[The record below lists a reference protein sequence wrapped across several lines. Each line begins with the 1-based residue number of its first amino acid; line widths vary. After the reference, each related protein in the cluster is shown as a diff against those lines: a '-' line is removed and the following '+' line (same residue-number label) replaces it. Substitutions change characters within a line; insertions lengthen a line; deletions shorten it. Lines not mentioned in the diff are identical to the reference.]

1 MSIEEILVRL
11 NNLEAK
17 VDSLTE
23 ENITLKEN
31 ITELNDYADECDE
44 KIITLEDKINKLDQY
59 IRRENIVISGIPEN
73 ISHNDL
79 ENKVINLLNSIDVR
93 VIPSDIQACH
103 RLAKNKYDKVQPP
116 KVIVRFHSRKAAI
129 DCLKKRK
136 NLLHTYRDLGYENKL
151 FINENLCPAYQKV
164 FDECRYLRTNGKISS
179 FWSYNGM
186 VNIKFSEDKAE
197 RPTKVFHIDGLY
209 NAIDDNEWEV

>member
-17 VDSLTE
+17 VDNLTK
-23 ENITLKEN
+23 ENIKLKEN

-103 RLAKNKYDKVQPP
+103 RLAKKQ
-116 KVIVRFHSRKAAI
+116 VR
-129 DCLKKRK
+129 
-136 NLLHTYRDLGYENKL
+136 
-151 FINENLCPAYQKV
+151 
-164 FDECRYLRTNGKISS
+164 
-179 FWSYNGM
+179 
-186 VNIKFSEDKAE
+186 
-197 RPTKVFHIDGLY
+197 
-209 NAIDDNEWEV
+209 